1 MPTMKE
7 ISVNCTTGET
17 LEILHEVS
25 QEDWDAQQAQ
35 ILAIETAQAEALATR
50 EALKQSARAKLIAGQ
65 PLTEEEA
72 AVLVI

>member
-1 MPTMKE
+1 MPTLKE

-17 LEILHEVS
+17 LEILHEIS
-25 QEDWDAQQAQ
+25 QEVWDAQQAEL
-35 ILAIETAQAEALATR
+35 LAIETAKEEALATT
-50 EALKQSARAKLIAGQ
+50 EALKQSAKAKLIAGQ